1 MRAFIILLASF
12 MALGCSSTSSV
23 SQGST
28 DWFGHWSPVS
38 SYKLERK
45 HTLTLPQ
52 RGALYIPLSLSNHGV
67 VEQQINS
74 DLNNRFYHVFS
85 SRFNRVMQGLKQE
98 SPEAAMVSA
107 DQMGADFVLYAR
119 AEQGST
125 TQTSTESVERV
136 GSDDG
141 QSLKTNN
148 DYRVSVVIFDVVQQ
162 REIDHLVVSAV
173 KGFMNFDDA
182 NESFT
187 DIANLVA
194 KHLVAY

>member
-1 MRAFIILLASF
+1 MRAFIILVTSF
-12 MALGCSSTSSV
+12 LVLGCSSTSSV
-23 SQGST
+23 SQGAT
-28 DWFGHWSPVS
+28 DWLGHWSPVS

-52 RGALYIPLSLSNHGV
+52 RGVLYIPLALSNHGMI
-67 VEQQINS
+67 EQQINN
-74 DLNNRFYHVFS
+74 DLNGRFYSVFS
-85 SRFNRVMQGLKQE
+85 SRLNRVMQGLKQE
-98 SPEAAMVSA
+98 SPEAALLSA
-107 DQMGADFVLYAR
+107 DQMGADFVLYAK
-119 AEQGST
+119 AEQGNKAMA
-125 TQTSTESVERV
+125 SVGVEERH
-136 GSDDG
+136 GSDES
-141 QSLKTNN
+141 QSLKTSK
-148 DYRVSVVIFDVVQQ
+148 DYRVAVVIFDVVQQ